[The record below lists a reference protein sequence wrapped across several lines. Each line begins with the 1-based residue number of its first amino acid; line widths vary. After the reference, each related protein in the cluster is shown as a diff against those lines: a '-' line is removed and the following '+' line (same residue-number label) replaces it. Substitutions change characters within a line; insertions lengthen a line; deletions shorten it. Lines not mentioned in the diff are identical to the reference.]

1 MLALED
7 LQVNYGRNRVIHGV
21 SLSIAD
27 GEIATLLGAN
37 GSGKTTIVNSISGF
51 LVPRAGTITFEG
63 SRIERLRPDQ
73 LVRRGIVQVSQG
85 RDLFPDLSVG
95 DNLWLGGATC
105 RTRAE
110 IRASLERVFTFFPRL
125 KERESQR
132 AATLSGG
139 EQQML
144 AIGRALMARPRLL
157 LLDEPSAGLAPL
169 FVAEIAKIVRALRED
184 GVTILLVEQNV
195 ALAVSLASR
204 YYILRGGEMVA
215 TGATAEVV
223 MDPAG
228 LLARYFL

>member
-1 MLALED
+1 MLALEA
-7 LQVNYGRNRVIHGV
+7 LQVNYGRNRVIQGV
-21 SLSIAD
+21 SLAIAD
-27 GEIATLLGAN
+27 GETVTLLGAN
-37 GSGKTTIVNSISGF
+37 GSGKTTLVNSISGF
-51 LVPRAGTITFEG
+51 LVPRAGAITLEG
-63 SRIERLRPDQ
+63 RRIDGLRPDQ

-85 RDLFPDLSVG
+85 RDLFPDLSVA
-95 DNLWLGGATC
+95 DNLWLGGVTC
-105 RTRAE
+105 HTRAE
-110 IRASLERVFTFFPRL
+110 LRTSLERVFNYFPRL
-125 KERESQR
+125 RERERQR

-169 FVAEIAKIVRALRED
+169 FVAEIARIVCALRED

-204 YYILRGGEMVA
+204 YYVLRGGEMVA
-215 TGATAEVV
+215 TGATRDVAT
-223 MDPAG
+223 DPSG